1 MRAEVYDCY
10 GLDISKIAALIM
22 VAYDSEGIRW
32 RNMSYVIICTAVLS
46 VQYFIIV
53 FCGFRLHKEMNTKIF
68 HFSPSYRKLHQ
79 QCFKALVIQVTAP
92 TIVMFIPVCLILY
105 LPLLNINFSLPT
117 AALYCSI
124 TIYPALDAIIVM
136 YNISDY
142 RNKFTIG
149 IKKLAGAIP
158 LSSIGSI
165 D

>member
-32 RNMSYVIICTAVLS
+32 RNMSYVIICTAVL
-46 VQYFIIV
+46 
-53 FCGFRLHKEMNTKIF
+53 
-68 HFSPSYRKLHQ
+68 
-79 QCFKALVIQVTAP
+79 VTAP